1 MVEIVSDATFNTEV
15 IEAKVPVLVDF
26 WAPWCGPCKI
36 VGPIME
42 KLSEKTGD
50 KVKVLKLNV
59 DENPISAG
67 NYKITGIPTVMLFRN
82 GVVEKQL
89 VGVQQESVYLDT
101 IKGYNGGNV

>member
-1 MVEIVSDATFNTEV
+1 MVEVTSDATFKTDVLES
-15 IEAKVPVLVDF
+15 EVPVLVDF
-26 WAPWCGPCKI
+26 WAPWCGPCKM
-36 VGPIME
+36 VSPILE
-42 KLSEKTGD
+42 KLKENAGD

-89 VGVQQESVYLDT
+89 VGVQPESVYLET
-101 IKGYNGGNV
+101 IRI